1 MRGVGGSGKSWK
13 RGAAVAAARQQ
24 PGTCHPWRL
33 VCRRTGTG
41 GQHQELRRGR
51 AQGQICIGLLLGGE
65 ARFTRSDAVPT
76 FDCKTFR
83 EKIEEIAE
91 SLEKKAEESEETKS
105 ATDLL
110 EKLNVGESK
119 DEEGTKE
126 AASASAEVEKDDS
139 AQQEKPESDK

>member
-51 AQGQICIGLLLGGE
+51 AQGQICVGLLLGGGGKV
-65 ARFTRSDAVPT
+65 FILN
-76 FDCKTFR
+76 KT
-83 EKIEEIAE
+83 
-91 SLEKKAEESEETKS
+91 
-105 ATDLL
+105 
-110 EKLNVGESK
+110 
-119 DEEGTKE
+119 
-126 AASASAEVEKDDS
+126 ASF
-139 AQQEKPESDK
+139 